1 MLSHFEMQ
9 PIFYIKSLQPPK
21 SERKGVA
28 FHLTDKISS
37 LQILT
42 LEAGVS
48 LVREYIIERVLDQ
61 TYLVQP

>member
-9 PIFYIKSLQPPK
+9 PIFYIKSLQAPK

-42 LEAGVS
+42 LEGVS

-61 TYLVQP
+61 THLAQP